1 MEITV
6 EQLRELIFDEEQK
19 REVAQAQSD
28 RLDYEASVEL
38 MKRVMEAFPIQ
49 TEERE
54 QVSRLDRILYTVRGA
69 YIIGYMSAVDT
80 LNDAMRAFVAD
91 FIGGGVHSSPN
102 SLQADTE
109 PCRAQRGKHSD
120 SLWDMIS
127 LLSFIYDTGRVQG
140 IREERAKR
148 KERYN
153 KNK

>member
-28 RLDYEASVEL
+28 RLDHEASVEL

-54 QVSRLDRILYTVRGA
+54 QVSRLDRILCAVRGA

-91 FIGGGVHSSPN
+91 FIGGGTQQP
-102 SLQADTE
+102 
-109 PCRAQRGKHSD
+109 
-120 SLWDMIS
+120 
-127 LLSFIYDTGRVQG
+127 
-140 IREERAKR
+140 
-148 KERYN
+148 
-153 KNK
+153 